1 MRRPL
6 FWMGFTFLSSAAV
19 FLRFG
24 AGVAALL
31 CSLTALLALLFS
43 NAKPRAGLALFCACA
58 ILGAVF
64 SLSYTAGV
72 RRYLSPVLDAGDA
85 PVKLVLTVAEHQAR
99 GAYSRW
105 TGKGTVTADN
115 HSRTFS
121 VTLTGYTEEAPAV
134 GDILYCTAKIEQPFS
149 GDMLRCRLVKLLPPP
164 PIESPPHPLTR
175 LRLVWQQAL
184 SERAASLSTDAR
196 ISGVLS
202 AILTGDKTRLTN
214 DVTADFRGSGLS
226 HILVVSGL
234 HLILVSRLV
243 GLLLSRLLTPRRAGA
258 LSLAFCWL
266 FAAVSGLGSSVI
278 RAAVMLTLV
287 HLAEALH
294 RRSDTLT
301 SLMAAALLM
310 GLQNPH
316 TLLSVSFLLS
326 FGAVAGLAALEKPVW
341 GFLQG
346 NKPRGGVTGYLIQS
360 LSAGIA
366 AQAGATPVLIW
377 FFGLIPLL
385 GIIANLAA
393 VWLIEPIMLLGL
405 TALGLDFVSP
415 PLARLVAMPCNAL
428 LRLLLFI
435 AQAFSRLPGA
445 QLGFTERWQTVWLFG
460 SLLLAVLVLTR
471 RPPAPLG
478 RMALLGCAAVGLSA
492 SVLFSVISST
502 RAEILHFESS
512 HSTAVVCADRAIL
525 FGTPQNGWALQ
536 EIQNAFRRT
545 GVKHLDAIVLESA
558 AQATYHTAALAR
570 DYPDTALCMPP
581 TRAAVTFSQAA
592 GLPLRQLPSD
602 TLLYNAVRFE
612 KSDGEITL
620 RFSDAKLLK
629 SGGDCVIIGR
639 HAAPRPFSDTVW
651 RARVNLS

>member
-6 FWMGFTFLSSAAV
+6 FWMGLTFLSSAAV
-19 FLRFG
+19 FLRFE
-24 AGVAALL
+24 AGIAALL
-31 CSLTALLALLFS
+31 CMLFAFLALLFS
-43 NAKPRAGLALFCACA
+43 NAGPRSGLALFCVCA

-72 RRYLSPVLDAGDA
+72 RRYLSPVLDVGDR
-85 PVKLVLTVAEHQAR
+85 PVELVLTVTEHQAR

-115 HSRTFS
+115 RSRTFS
-121 VTLTGYTEEAPAV
+121 VTLTGYTEEAPAI
-134 GDILYCTAKIEQPFS
+134 GEILRCTAKVEQPFS
-149 GDMLRCRLVKLLPPP
+149 GDALRCRLVDMLPPG
-164 PIESPPHPLTR
+164 IEAPPHPLTR

-184 SERAASLSTDAR
+184 SERAASLSKDAR

-202 AILTGDKTRLTN
+202 AILTGDKSRLPN

-243 GLLLSRLLTPRRAGA
+243 GFLLSRLFTPRRAGA
-258 LSLAFCWL
+258 LSLAFCWI

-287 HLAEALH
+287 YLAETLH

-326 FGAVAGLAALEKPVW
+326 FGAVAGLAALEKPIQ

-346 NKPRGGVTGYLIQS
+346 NKPRGGAGGYLLQS

-385 GIIANLAA
+385 GIVANLAA

-415 PLARLVAMPCNAL
+415 LLAQLVAMPCNAL

-435 AQAFSRLPGA
+435 AQVFSSLPGA
-445 QLGFTERWQTVWLFG
+445 QLGFTERWQTAWLFG
-460 SLLLAVLVLTR
+460 SLLLVALVLTR

-478 RMALLGCAAVGLSA
+478 RFAILGCAAVGLSA
-492 SVLFSVISST
+492 SVLFSAISGP

-536 EIQNAFRRT
+536 EIQNAFQRV
-545 GVKHLDAIVLESA
+545 GVKHLDAIVLEFA

-570 DYPDTALCMPP
+570 DYPGTALCMPP

-592 GLPLRQLPSD
+592 GLPLRQLPPG
-602 TLLYNAVRFE
+602 TLLYSAVRFE

-629 SGGDCVIIGR
+629 SGGDCVIIGKY
-639 HAAPRPFSDTVW
+639 AALRPFSDTVW
-651 RARVNLS
+651 RARVKLI